1 MASEAPL
8 SHGVPSESTD
18 SQRLCFGIG
27 LKSTLAFAEL
37 LPPKPGEEKWH
48 METREMPSMHRMMLK
63 FKMVKASRLQDL
75 GCLPQHVQ
83 LTLNFHEGATSL
95 ARYGCFNPPAW
106 TPLDPFKHFWAFLHM
121 SCMHCQ
127 TKLAPACLGT
137 HTFTR
142 WVLVADGKAAV
153 AAKSVISYSVSM
165 VFWHAK
171 GGSHSASMVGRHHS
185 IDRFL
190 EALAGWSATR
200 RRRLAIGSLTSGWN
214 NVEHGIWMEW
224 PASSFP
230 MIDAIKHPG
239 LATLLSATLSYSTLT
254 NATLDDSIL
263 SYSCYSTPSYCR
275 YSQPLSATLAS
286 LPSATLLSATL
297 ASLLSTTLLSA
308 TLTYSSYST
317 PS

>member
-1 MASEAPL
+1 
-8 SHGVPSESTD
+8 
-18 SQRLCFGIG
+18 
-27 LKSTLAFAEL
+27 
-37 LPPKPGEEKWH
+37 
-48 METREMPSMHRMMLK
+48 MMSK

-75 GCLPQHVQ
+75 GCLSQPVQ

-171 GGSHSASMVGRHHS
+171 GGSYSASMVGRHHS

-190 EALAGWSATR
+190 EALAGVKCRSSSKTK
-200 RRRLAIGSLTSGWN
+200 AIGLHDFWLEQCGTWDLNG
-214 NVEHGIWMEW
+214 V
-224 PASSFP
+224 ASQQFSN
-230 MIDAIKHPG
+230 DRR
-239 LATLLSATLSYSTLT
+239 
-254 NATLDDSIL
+254 D
-263 SYSCYSTPSYCR
+263 
-275 YSQPLSATLAS
+275 
-286 LPSATLLSATL
+286 
-297 ASLLSTTLLSA
+297 
-308 TLTYSSYST
+308 
-317 PS
+317 